1 MKQTPR
7 EARKALINSYKCY
20 LETIRERVETIASV
34 NNDAFTKQVLIESA
48 YSFIKQVDNY
58 GHETLINHFY
68 KFMLADSDEF
78 IYIDKNGCLEI
89 IDRRPKTDQQTETA

>member
-7 EARKALINSYKCY
+7 EAREALINSYKSY

-34 NNDAFTKQVLIESA
+34 NNDEFTKQVLIESA

-58 GHETLINHFY
+58 GHKTIINHFY
-68 KFMLADSDEF
+68 KSLSKPAKKELHKLIDS
-78 IYIDKNGCLEI
+78 YIEVMNAEVEAIKE
-89 IDRRPKTDQQTETA
+89 

>member
-68 KFMLADSDEF
+68 KSLSEPAKKDLHKLINS
-78 IYIDKNGCLEI
+78 YIEVMKAEVEAV
-89 IDRRPKTDQQTETA
+89 KE

>member
-68 KFMLADSDEF
+68 KLKRILLFYDLYYQQKLQKKI
-78 IYIDKNGCLEI
+78 IYQLYN
-89 IDRRPKTDQQTETA
+89 